1 MKKLQNLF
9 ATVVLTLMLSASALA
24 LDGII
29 SPMRTEPTPTP
40 APVMATS
47 NEAEAECV
55 TNMSEAT
62 DSVTEVVLSLLPSVL
77 ALF

>member
-1 MKKLQNLF
+1 MKKLQQLF
-9 ATVVLTLMLSASALA
+9 VSVALTLLLSISTFAG
-24 LDGII
+24 DGVII
-29 SPMRTEPTPTP
+29 TWRTEPTPTP

-55 TNMSEAT
+55 TNMSAAN